1 MIFSSIIFLCVFMP
15 VVFIAYYLC
24 PAKSRNL
31 LLLLSS
37 LVFYAWGE
45 PGYILVMVS
54 SIIINYLAGRLVS
67 MYKEKLMPVKA
78 KAVFIISIILN
89 ICILFFFKY
98 TGVLI

>member
-15 VVFIAYYLC
+15 IVFIAYYLC
-24 PAKSRNL
+24 PARARNML
-31 LLLLSS
+31 LLLAS

-67 MYKEKLMPVKA
+67 MYKERFMPVKA
-78 KAVFIISIILN
+78 KLVFNNCNL
-89 ICILFFFKY
+89 L
-98 TGVLI
+98 